1 MLPLR
6 GAETGVVGQGGAH
19 PEGETLSA
27 YVDNELDAPTLQD
40 VERHLRTCR
49 KCAAVVADY
58 RRSSRLIKS
67 LPRPAVPPSLS
78 RDFSPYAE
86 PTNSQDRHDGGGR
99 RYRPDD

>member
-6 GAETGVVGQGGAH
+6 GTEAGVVGQSGAH

-40 VERHLRTCR
+40 VERHLRACR
-49 KCAAVVADY
+49 RCTAVVADY
-58 RRSSRLIKS
+58 RRSSHLIKS

-86 PTNSQDRHDGGGR
+86 SADGQDRPDGGRR
-99 RYRPDD
+99 RYRPGE